1 MKTVLLQPSNQ
12 RFPVGKIICLGQNYA
27 AHAKEM
33 GATGATLP
41 VLFLKP
47 SSAIISNGVDILLP
61 QLSSNVHHEVE
72 LTLLIGVG
80 GENIPE
86 TSAYDHIAGYG
97 VGLDMTMRDV
107 QLEAKK
113 NGNPWAVAKGFDTSA
128 PLSDFIERVYIADP
142 HALEISLSVNGVRR
156 QHSSTGNML
165 LSVPRI
171 IAYVSSAFTLEPGDV
186 IYTGTPEGV
195 AQVKAGDVIDA
206 EIPGVGS
213 LHHTVR

>member
-1 MKTVLLQPSNQ
+1 MNSVLLQPSKQ
-12 RFPVGKIICLGQNYA
+12 CFPVGKIICLGQNYA

-33 GATGATLP
+33 GAAGAALP

-47 SSAIISNGVDILLP
+47 SSAIIPNGADILIP
-61 QLSSNVHHEVE
+61 QKSSNVHHEVE

-80 GENIPE
+80 GKNIPE
-86 TSAYDHIAGYG
+86 PDAYGHIAGYG
-97 VGLDMTMRDV
+97 IGLDMTMRDV

-128 PLSDFIERVYIADP
+128 PLSDFIERKRIANP
-142 HALEISLSVNGVRR
+142 HVLEISLSVNGVRR
-156 QHSSTGNML
+156 QHSSTANMI
-165 LSVPRI
+165 LSIPGI

-206 EIPGVGS
+206 EIRGVGS